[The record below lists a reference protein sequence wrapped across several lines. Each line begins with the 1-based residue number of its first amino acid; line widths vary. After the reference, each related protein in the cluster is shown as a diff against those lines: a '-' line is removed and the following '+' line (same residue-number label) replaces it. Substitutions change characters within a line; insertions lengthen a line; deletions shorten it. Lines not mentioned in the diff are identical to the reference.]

1 MFMPQNQAFTGWPR
15 DFGTFLCMLLA
26 RNRSRKMTILLK
38 DKISFYVFQRN
49 VILYIF
55 CYGAIFY
62 IKMTFE
68 KVWLEKGL
76 GQISR
81 FKFSGHFAILATKAT
96 QANLCLICQC
106 SNRLY
111 TCEYKVILPFIL
123 KNEQLRHKSP
133 GEKKAFLKPYQKMPD
148 FKA

>member
-1 MFMPQNQAFTGWPR
+1 
-15 DFGTFLCMLLA
+15 
-26 RNRSRKMTILLK
+26 
-38 DKISFYVFQRN
+38 
-49 VILYIF
+49 
-55 CYGAIFY
+55 
-62 IKMTFE
+62 MTFE

-133 GEKKAFLKPYQKMPD
+133 GEKKGIFETLSKNARFQGMKKLFKHFHLALK
-148 FKA
+148 FSATFHI